1 MKGGVSDLNPK
12 NSDKLLSIII
22 PVYNTEKYIQKCL
35 TSIFKKLP
43 EHTEVII
50 VNDGSPDNAEYII
63 KKFQKRYTDSLIY
76 CKKPNGGLSDAK
88 NYGLSKAKGKY
99 ITFVDSDD
107 YIDPNMHKEMLDLAL
122 EKDADIVYCDVEQ
135 VFEDGHKIYS
145 HCTNV
150 SRKIRS
156 RTTNIRK

>member
-88 NYGLSKAKGKY
+88 KLW
-99 ITFVDSDD
+99 TFKS
-107 YIDPNMHKEMLDLAL
+107 
-122 EKDADIVYCDVEQ
+122 
-135 VFEDGHKIYS
+135 
-145 HCTNV
+145 
-150 SRKIRS
+150 
-156 RTTNIRK
+156 